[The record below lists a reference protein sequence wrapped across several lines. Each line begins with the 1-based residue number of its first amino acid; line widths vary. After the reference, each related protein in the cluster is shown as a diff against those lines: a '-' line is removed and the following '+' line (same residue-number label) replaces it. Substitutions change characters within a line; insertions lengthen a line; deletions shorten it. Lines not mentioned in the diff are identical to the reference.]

1 MPFQRVYGTETTE
14 EYRPTY
20 MQLQANAEPIP
31 KSILAGGKICGYI
44 NCEDCRKRR
53 CVYSDKSLNR
63 EEQEDYQQALDS
75 YSYSCGAPIFPNDHY
90 LSEVVFVRTR
100 ISCDSPIEI
109 LYYSSQ
115 KSGNFPI
122 CYYCGESEDLVA
134 PSQSLKERFKQIYPL
149 CEGCQGNKKEFFTK
163 GEIKTNGRAIDHE

>member
-1 MPFQRVYGTETTE
+1 MPFECVYGTETTE

-20 MQLQANAEPIP
+20 MQTQANAEPIS
-31 KSILAGGKICGYI
+31 KSILIGGKIRFYI

-53 CVYSDKSLNR
+53 CVYSDKSLNN
-63 EEQEDYQQALDS
+63 EEQEDYQQALES
-75 YSYSCGAPIFPNDHY
+75 YSYSCGAPIFPDDHY

-115 KSGNFPI
+115 KSPI
-122 CYYCGESEDLVA
+122 CYYCGESESLVA

-149 CEGCQGNKKEFFTK
+149 CEGCQGNKKEFYTK
-163 GEIKTNGRAIDHE
+163 GEIKTNGRASKRCKT